1 MSEKVLFI
9 DDDPNLIEA
18 CQQQLKQLELALVAC
33 ADEAIEAMDEHGP
46 FAVVV
51 ADMTTPGTN
60 GLAFLAEAR
69 ERHPDTVRIVLTEH
83 LDYDTAI
90 EAVNDANVFRFL
102 PKPSPPEVIAKTL
115 IDAVEQYEI
124 INSDRELLEKTI
136 RSSVKVLTEILS
148 LTNPTAFSRASR
160 IRVYAKHIAKQLRL
174 PSLWKFEVAAML
186 SQIGCVTLPPIVLNK
201 IYGRRELTYTEQ
213 KMFSS
218 HPKVGRELLAKIPRL
233 EQVARMIEHQQTPF
247 SDQPDLNTVG
257 TEERMILLGGQMLKA
272 SLDFEQLVTRAISP
286 AGAISALRKRQ
297 NQYNPKILRALET
310 FKGEAVDVE
319 VKELTVKELKMG
331 MVTDQHVKSSKGLML
346 LPMGHEI
353 TYSALERLRNF
364 AQGETG
370 LQEPIRVRMITQDD
384 GFED

>member
-46 FAVVV
+46 VAVVV